1 MARFALPLPV
11 TRSTLGM
18 RAASSRMVSELS
30 PTIPFT
36 MPEPLLVFSTHYS
49 TPPFWA
55 PAGDTGGVP
64 AGAPSASA
72 DVEGVAKG
80 VADEEDRHN
89 REGDDAPRGG
99 GQDRVADDV
108 IFGPGHEIASVGIS
122 SGRSKPSHDSGPG
135 RKRDMTG
142 ARCRACGIK
151 VGVGFLTPTLNR
163 IGLCDDCQR
172 SVEHG
177 VLREHDGQIEW
188 WNPALL
194 IQRDGR
200 GRRGIMAHWTVTQ
213 APRQRGAH
221 PRDA

>member
-1 MARFALPLPV
+1 
-11 TRSTLGM
+11 
-18 RAASSRMVSELS
+18 MVSELS

-36 MPEPLLVFSTHYS
+36 MPEPLLAFSTHYG
-49 TPPFWA
+49 TPPFGR
-55 PAGDTGGVP
+55 PRGTRGGSSRGPFSV
-64 AGAPSASA
+64 A

-80 VADEEDRHN
+80 VADEEDRPN
-89 REGDDAPRGG
+89 RQGDDAPRGG

-108 IFGPGHEIASVGIS
+108 IFGPGHEIAPGGDLRREVEAEQLHY
-122 SGRSKPSHDSGPG
+122 RGPG

-142 ARCRACGIK
+142 ARCRACGIN
-151 VGVGFLTPTLNR
+151 VGAGFLTPTLNR

-172 SVEHG
+172 AVEHG

-200 GRRGIMAHWTVTQ
+200 GRRRSLAHWTVTQ
-213 APRQRGAH
+213 APGHRGAH